1 MDQIKIGRFI
11 ADKRREVN
19 MTQQELADKLGLS
32 NRAISKW
39 ENGICLPDAATMPE
53 LCKILKIT
61 INDLFSGEVIDMN
74 ENEKKLEENLL
85 AMKKEKED
93 NDKRLLR
100 LEWVIG
106 ILSMLVLFMPI
117 FIGALVP
124 NLDDVTRTIIVFSGF
139 IPGIIGF
146 TFAMRLEQVAGYYE
160 CKHCGHKYVPEIKT
174 MYMSMHMGRTRYMKC
189 PECGKH
195 SWQKKVISKD

>member
-11 ADKRREVN
+11 AEKRREAKL
-19 MTQQELADKLGLS
+19 TQQELADKLGLS

-61 INDLFSGEVIDMN
+61 INDLFSGEVVDMT

-85 AMKKEKED
+85 SMKREKEE

-106 ILSMLVLFMPI
+106 ILSMFVLLVPI
-117 FIGALVP
+117 TIGAYLP
-124 NLDDVTRTIIVFSGF
+124 NIDDLTRTLIVFSGF
-139 IPGIIGF
+139 IPGVIGF
-146 TFAMRLEQVAGYYE
+146 IFAMRIEQVAGYYE
-160 CKHCGHKYVPEIKT
+160 CKHCGHKYVPAIS
-174 MYMSMHMGRTRYMKC
+174 MYFAMHLGRTRYMKC
-189 PECGKH
+189 PNCGKY